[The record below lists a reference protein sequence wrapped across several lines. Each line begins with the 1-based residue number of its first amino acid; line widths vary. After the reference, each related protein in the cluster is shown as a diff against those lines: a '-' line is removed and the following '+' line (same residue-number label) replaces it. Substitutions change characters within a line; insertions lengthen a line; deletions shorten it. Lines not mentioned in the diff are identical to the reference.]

1 MANNRINSRS
11 KGNKNERELA
21 KLFKDWTGK
30 EFARTPSSG
39 GLQWKSSNSKGDI
52 VCTTEG
58 HYFPFCIE
66 AKNHKEINFAEL
78 LMPDKK
84 GVKILEF
91 WEQCERDAVKAKKIP
106 ILFMRYNG
114 MPKNF
119 HFVVLKLRHFEKLT
133 GTHDIKENFKY
144 TQTSRH
150 KKLKLTTLT
159 STEFFN
165 LLDYKETRLKAKAL
179 IKTIYGKN

>member
-119 HFVVLKLRHFEKLT
+119 HFIALKNSHYRSIFLP
-133 GTHDIKENFKY
+133 
-144 TQTSRH
+144 
-150 KKLKLTTLT
+150 TLT
-159 STEFFN
+159 PFGLQSVTKTREVTLIITNSTEFFN
-165 LLDYKETRLKAKAL
+165 TSYKQAKLKAKAL
-179 IKTIYGKN
+179 IKNIYGKD